1 MTGSG
6 DGGDVM
12 FVLVRLLKEGQS
24 SFLRCARR
32 EDCARLE
39 AAIDGSAG
47 GRQRVWSVPGA
58 IS

>member
-1 MTGSG
+1 MIGSG

-47 GRQRVWSVPGA
+47 GRQSVPGA